1 MLVVDD
7 DLGFV
12 AMLCL
17 KLTEAGFVSLPA
29 TAAARALP
37 LLQEMDVP
45 RIDLLIV
52 NFAVPGAVDLMETL
66 GADSE
71 RLKIIAINDLR
82 ASSPAPVPVD
92 GVISKPP
99 GAEPASEQAWL
110 QIVER
115 VLSVGRART
124 GRPLS

>member
-1 MLVVDD
+1 VLVLDD

-17 KLTEAGFVSLPA
+17 KLTETGFVSVPA
-29 TAAARALP
+29 TVAERALP
-37 LLQEMDVP
+37 LLKETEIG

-52 NFAVPGAVDLMETL
+52 NFAVPGGVDLIEVL
-66 GADSE
+66 RADNE

-82 ASSPAPVPVD
+82 ASPPATVPID
-92 GVISKPP
+92 GVILKPS
-99 GAEPASEQAWL
+99 GAEPASARTWL
-110 QIVER
+110 EIVEG
-115 VLSVGRART
+115 VLAVDRART